1 MEKFTI
7 GNEPVVVHVVNL
19 ERESKFLF
27 LRSSS
32 RKRIESLHELKE
44 RNVSIFIF
52 VEHSNDSLHER
63 VLGKLRDVEELLR
76 LKSATL
82 ILIDLTEILV
92 KFLKLFF
99 GEVEVFKL
107 LLLTCKLTTQIGRAH
122 V

>member
-1 MEKFTI
+1 VEKFTI

-99 GEVEVFKL
+99 GEVEVFK
-107 LLLTCKLTTQIGRAH
+107 IIE
-122 V
+122 